1 MENTEDKKKNE
12 YGALIV
18 EASIVF
24 PVMFLV
30 IFFMIFV
37 GNAYLQK
44 CRIEKIVNEF
54 AIEGAAYC
62 GDPFLLGLMEDTPTI
77 PAVEEFN
84 AQPYIMLLT
93 GDTEA
98 IETKI
103 QDELEDAINAI
114 DTGLFKGMT
123 PDIKVGPIADF
134 QSVFIYSTFTVD
146 VECEVTIPIRLL
158 GQDEYTLFKIA
169 NHTEM
174 PVQDT
179 AEFMRNLDMVEDY
192 LESTGLKEKITDK
205 LNEVKAFFSG
215 EDETKAQE

>member
-1 MENTEDKKKNE
+1 MEMNVNKKNE

-44 CRIEKIVNEF
+44 CRIEKLVNEF
-54 AIEGAAYC
+54 TIEGAAYC
-62 GDPFLLGLMEDTPTI
+62 GDPFLLGLMEDTPSI
-77 PAVEEFN
+77 PAVKDYN
-84 AQPYIMLLT
+84 AQPYAMILT

-98 IETKI
+98 IELKI
-103 QDELEDAINAI
+103 EEELEAAIKAL

-123 PDIKVGPIADF
+123 PEIKVGPIADY
-134 QSVFIYSTFTVD
+134 QSIFIYSTFTVD

-158 GQDEYTLFKIA
+158 GQDEYTLFKIS

-174 PVQDT
+174 PVQDV
-179 AEFMRNLDMVEDY
+179 AEFMRNFDMVEDY

-205 LNEVKAFFSG
+205 LNEVKEFFSG
-215 EDETKAQE
+215 KDKE